1 MAQGQAAIDQAVRA
15 RLTLPPLREES
26 LKIGPDGITRGRYLL
41 TFSRRALL
49 PGPKARFA
57 GLARDLGLDA
67 TVLAPYVDVANA
79 VHVGMEPET
88 KTKLYLEF
96 PPPQEPEPDLAFL
109 AVKHDHRVNRYRRI
123 GHLSQAAKVKMLN
136 EILPDSPARR
146 TAMECLQFGGHVLQ
160 VTEDGSS
167 RHSIDIHLADARL
180 TVGDLPGFDELLAGQ
195 DDDLQDIAHL
205 NLGHFA
211 CGIGRDGAPFAT
223 LYFGGRHDP

>member
-49 PGPKARFA
+49 PGPKARFEA
-57 GLARDLGLDA
+57 LARDLGLDA
-67 TVLAPYVDVANA
+67 AVLAPYVDVANA

-88 KTKLYLEF
+88 RTKLYLEF
-96 PPPQEPEPDLAFL
+96 PPPQEPETDLAFL
-109 AVKHDHRVNRYRRI
+109 AVKHDHRVNRYLRI
-123 GHLSQAAKVKMLN
+123 GHLSHAAKAKLLN
-136 EILPDSPARR
+136 AILPDSPGRR

-160 VTEDGSS
+160 VTEEGSS
-167 RHSIDIHLADARL
+167 RHSIDIHLADAKL
-180 TVGDLPGFDELLAGQ
+180 TVGELPGLSGLLAGQ
-195 DDDLQDIAHL
+195 VDDLQDIRHM

-211 CGIGRDGAPFAT
+211 CGIGRDGYPFAT
-223 LYFGGRHDP
+223 LYYGGRHDP